1 MLEVLVLV
9 VALLAGSITA
19 FAIESRK
26 KEYRTDSRVRT
37 INNIIERIDEYW
49 KTGLITDKEKESLLA
64 PYINNTKP
72 NIVTPEIDLTPIKN
86 ELISFLDQKIVEINS
101 KIESIKGSEAKKS
114 IKVKREVK
122 REGIPIMPAKDK
134 STIEKG
140 NPTIEKSNESEL
152 EELEEIKKDLL
163 DTLKRLESSEVE

>member
-26 KEYRTDSRVRT
+26 KEYRTDSKVRT
-37 INNIIERIDEYW
+37 INNIIECIDEYW

-64 PYINNTKP
+64 PYISNTKP
-72 NIVTPEIDLTPIKN
+72 NIITPEIDLTPIKN
-86 ELISFLDQKIVEINS
+86 ELISFLDQKIAEINS
-101 KIESIKGSEAKKS
+101 KIDSIKSEKKS
-114 IKVKREVK
+114 IKTPKREVRK
-122 REGIPIMPAKDK
+122 DRIPIMPTKDTTN
-134 STIEKG
+134 SIIEK
-140 NPTIEKSNESEL
+140 NSEADV
-152 EELEEIKKDLL
+152 EELEEIKKYLL

>member
-26 KEYRTDSRVRT
+26 KEYRTDSRA
-37 INNIIERIDEYW
+37 INNIIERINEYW

-64 PYINNTKP
+64 PYISNTKS
-72 NIVTPEIDLTPIKN
+72 NIITPEVDLTPIKN
-86 ELISFLDQKIVEINS
+86 ELISFLDQKIAEINN
-101 KIESIKGSEAKKS
+101 KIDSIKSEKKNV
-114 IKVKREVK
+114 KTPKREVK
-122 REGIPIMPAKDK
+122 KDRIPIIPAKDITN
-134 STIEKG
+134 SIIEK
-140 NPTIEKSNESEL
+140 NSEAEV
-152 EELEEIKKDLL
+152 EELEEIKKSLL